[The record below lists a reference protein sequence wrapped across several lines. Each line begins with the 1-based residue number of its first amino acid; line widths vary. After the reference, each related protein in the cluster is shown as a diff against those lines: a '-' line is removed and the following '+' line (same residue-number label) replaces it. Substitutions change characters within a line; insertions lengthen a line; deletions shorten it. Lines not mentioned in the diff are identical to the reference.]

1 MGNYK
6 GEGDQVS
13 FSAYEQKRYVRKKLS
28 IFLKGE
34 TEDHGECGQKDKVLA
49 DLFEKFSH
57 SMVFSE
63 LSSQTGI
70 DEVLDWAEKTDS
82 LKKQEKS
89 IKTIGTYCSKM
100 YDGGVER
107 VLACLC
113 SIWDRMG
120 YRVVLYT
127 DIKPNIRDYS
137 YPKTVKRIVLPAPGR
152 LFEHLHAL
160 EESLKREN
168 VDVFVNHNWMP
179 GTLLWE
185 MLLVKSMHI
194 PFIVYTHEHFTA
206 LYGSCTEYVLNSY
219 RTFRLCDM
227 VISLAKINARF
238 YQLCGCNSFL
248 IQNPISED
256 LCKNSKMSDLRSH
269 KILWIGRITKG
280 KRPCDAIEI
289 FKIIK
294 KYVEDAE
301 LEIVGTG
308 DDSLLEQ
315 MRYLCRMAGIENEVH
330 FHGYQQDVT
339 PFYAEAALM
348 LMTSE
353 KEGYPTVFLES
364 KAYGLPCVL
373 YDLPYLSMIEDR
385 KGILSARIGDVSLMA
400 GHAIK
405 LLQDEELR
413 KNYGREARESFE
425 CLMQYDIEKVWSG
438 IFESLERNVAD
449 RSCVTSETTE
459 QMMMSMFVE
468 QLRMGVSRH
477 QNSLIEYR
485 IGRQMLRVPRK
496 LYHILRNIKHM
507 FADRRKVYE

>member
-1 MGNYK
+1 M
-6 GEGDQVS
+6 S
-13 FSAYEQKRYVRKKLS
+13 LSAYEQSKYIRKELS
-28 IFLKGE
+28 VFFEGE
-34 TEDHGECGQKDKVLA
+34 TGVHQECGQKDRVLT
-49 DLFEKFSH
+49 DLFEKFGH

-63 LSSQTGI
+63 LSFQVEI

-82 LKKQEKS
+82 LKKREKS

-113 SIWDRMG
+113 SIWDGMG
-120 YRVVLYT
+120 YQVVLYT
-127 DIKPNIRDYS
+127 DIEPDERDYF
-137 YPKTVKRIVLPAPGR
+137 YPKTVKRIVLPVPGK
-152 LFEHLHAL
+152 LFEHLHVL

-185 MLLVKSMHI
+185 MLLVKSLHI

-238 YQLCGCNSFL
+238 YQFCGCNSL
-248 IQNPISED
+248 LVQNPIPED
-256 LCKNSKMSDLRSH
+256 LCKYSKASDLCSH
-269 KILWIGRITKG
+269 KILWIGRIAKG

-294 KYVEDAE
+294 KSVEDAE

-308 DDSLLEQ
+308 DENLLEQ
-315 MRYLCRMAGIENEVH
+315 MRSLCHMAGIEDAVH
-330 FHGYQQDVT
+330 FHGYQQNVV
-339 PFYAEAALM
+339 PFYAGAALM

-364 KAYGLPCVL
+364 KAYGVPCVM
-373 YDLPYLSMIEDR
+373 YDLPYLSMVEDR
-385 KGILSARIGDVSLMA
+385 KGFLSAEIGDVSLMA
-400 GHAIK
+400 EHIIK
-405 LLQDEELR
+405 LLRDEELR
-413 KNYGREARESFE
+413 KNYGQEARESFE
-425 CLMQYDIEKVWSG
+425 YLMQYDIKKMWSG
-438 IFESLERNVAD
+438 IFKSLEKNVYPLGE
-449 RSCVTSETTE
+449 TSATTE
-459 QMMMSMFVE
+459 QLMMSMFVE
-468 QLRMGVSRH
+468 QLRMGVSKH

-485 IGRQMLRVPRK
+485 IGRQMLKIPRK
-496 LYHILRNIKHM
+496 LHHILRNIKHM
-507 FADRRKVYE
+507 LIGRRKGYESM